1 MASSIGPLKCFSG
14 ACGHSPSHSSLA
26 NVVFNLGEDELPEYG
41 ETKAMPFGAPFDTSA
56 PRSSS
61 DSCCRKKSS
70 RSSFDLLS
78 LLYEHHGQ
86 LFNRQRLIPS
96 VLQWRL
102 LLDFHIDLGEKLVS
116 PVLGAV
122 ASPRDPHRHWYGHGL
137 RRWILVLQSYFSTHL
152 DIAAGLT
159 SAGGSVG

>member
-26 NVVFNLGEDELPEYG
+26 NVVFNLGEGRAARIRGDKGHAFGCAFRYLRFEITIRFMLPE
-41 ETKAMPFGAPFDTSA
+41 KSA
-56 PRSSS
+56 
-61 DSCCRKKSS
+61 

>member
-1 MASSIGPLKCFSG
+1 MFWSLRTQPSSFIARKCG
-14 ACGHSPSHSSLA
+14 IQLGRGRAARIRGDKGHAFGCAFRYLRSETIIR
-26 NVVFNLGEDELPEYG
+26 FMLP
-41 ETKAMPFGAPFDTSA
+41 
-56 PRSSS
+56 
-61 DSCCRKKSS
+61 KKSS
-70 RSSFDLLS
+70 RSSFDHLS

-86 LFNRQRLIPS
+86 PFNRQSIIPS

-102 LLDFHIDLGEKLVS
+102 LLDVHIDLGEKLVS
-116 PVLGAV
+116 NFLGAV

-159 SAGGSVG
+159 SAGISVL